1 MRTRDCLTILVRFAR
16 QIKYAVAY
24 EISRASVTLRASIR
38 FGSEIRISTDL
49 FAKRAAGISRNRAFE
64 KLQKRFTEMCPTRPL
79 LQSLCCL
86 VLASCI
92 SCAPAE
98 TPGPAPSSPA
108 TVPED
113 TTVNDSTTETSETAE
128 ETGPAETAEEAVAA
142 TVDHSGQV
150 LRHAVFFSFK
160 ETATEN
166 DIKGVIAAFAELP
179 SKIKSIIDFQW
190 GTNNSP
196 EGLNDGFTHCFLLT
210 FKDEAGRA
218 EYLPHSDHK
227 AFGDVLRPHNDKVF
241 VIDYWGTPQEKMENE
256 LKHAVF
262 FKFKDDASPEAV
274 KEVEAGFAALPSK
287 IDTIKAFEWGK
298 NNSPERHS
306 HGFTHCFMVTFADDP
321 GRAVYLP
328 HADHKAFV
336 DVLKPSLDKVRVL
349 DFTPGE

>member
-1 MRTRDCLTILVRFAR
+1 MTD
-16 QIKYAVAY
+16 
-24 EISRASVTLRASIR
+24 
-38 FGSEIRISTDL
+38 STT
-49 FAKRAAGISRNRAFE
+49 N
-64 KLQKRFTEMCPTRPL
+64 
-79 LQSLCCL
+79 
-86 VLASCI
+86 
-92 SCAPAE
+92 
-98 TPGPAPSSPA
+98 
-108 TVPED
+108 
-113 TTVNDSTTETSETAE
+113 STTETSETPAVTE
-128 ETGPAETAEEAVAA
+128 SSETTPQEAA
-142 TVDHSGQV
+142 TPQEDHSGQV

-179 SKIKSIIDFQW
+179 SKINSIIDFQW

-196 EGLNDGFTHCFLLT
+196 EGKDDGFTHCFLLT

-218 EYLPHSDHK
+218 EYLPHPDHK

-274 KEVEAGFAALPSK
+274 KEVEDAFAALPAK

-306 HGFTHCFMVTFADDP
+306 HDFTHCFMVTFADDA
-321 GRAVYLP
+321 GRAAYLP

-336 DVLKPSLDKVRVL
+336 EVLKPNLDKVRVL
-349 DFTPGE
+349 DFTPGQ